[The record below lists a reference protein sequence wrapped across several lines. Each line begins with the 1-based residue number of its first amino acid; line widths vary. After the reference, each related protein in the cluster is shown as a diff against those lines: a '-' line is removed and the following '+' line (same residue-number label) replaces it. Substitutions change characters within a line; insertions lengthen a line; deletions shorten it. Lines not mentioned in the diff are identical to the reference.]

1 MTLKPNP
8 PMNNDKPQ
16 PQPKTKTRAPRK
28 PSPNLNAQEK
38 AQAVLAVWTE
48 RAKPA
53 EVCRQ
58 LHINWI
64 TFQQWQRRAM
74 EGMLQALEPRVNLA
88 QGQALS
94 PRLRSL
100 LQQQQRTASL
110 DKLSAK
116 LEQLTKLAPKPDSAQ
131 KAG

>member
-1 MTLKPNP
+1 MN
-8 PMNNDKPQ
+8 NNDKPQ
-16 PQPKTKTRAPRK
+16 PQPKTPSRPRRPRQAT
-28 PSPNLNAQEK
+28 PSFNATEK

-58 LHINWI
+58 LHLNWI

-100 LQQQQRTASL
+100 LQQQQRSVSL

-131 KAG
+131 KTG

>member
-1 MTLKPNP
+1 M
-8 PMNNDKPQ
+8 
-16 PQPKTKTRAPRK
+16 
-28 PSPNLNAQEK
+28 
-38 AQAVLAVWTE
+38 LAVWTE

-100 LQQQQRTASL
+100 LQQQQRSASL